1 MSYSIITYGFGP
13 DGSINAIPVYGF
25 YNSSTTGNDPLVDIE
40 VTSKITRVINF
51 SSTVSRSKSF
61 NTYITRQYEFESVL

>member
-13 DGSINAIPVYGF
+13 NGSISAIPVYGF

-51 SSTVSRSKSF
+51 SSTVSRQF
-61 NTYITRQYEFESVL
+61 EFESKL

>member
-40 VTSKITRVINF
+40 VTSKITR
-51 SSTVSRSKSF
+51 SKSF

>member
-13 DGSINAIPVYGF
+13 NGSVNAIPVYGF
-25 YNSSTTGNDPLVDIE
+25 FNTETGSSLPLVDIKI
-40 VTSKITRVINF
+40 TSKITRVINF
-51 SSTVSRSKSF
+51 SSTVSMSKSF